1 MIYLRLFFIGFFA
14 AIVVGCQNDPK
25 LADKQSSKQPK
36 ADTLKMPVRT
46 RAGAGTYDITEGT
59 ITWIGKNG
67 QQLYAAKVLFKG
79 ELLANQ
85 DYLLSGSLELDM
97 AGITMIGDQ
106 PSAEEQ
112 AKLSQALKAAG
123 YLNIAKYPTARL
135 EFSEVLPSKMEA
147 FNAVLEAL
155 LTMKGKTLPVNVP
168 LKATVGPETCT
179 LESVNFG
186 VNATDWGMALPSK
199 KGMPAD
205 DGGNLTWTLTAKARR
220 R

>member
-1 MIYLRLFFIGFFA
+1 MMYLRLCFIGFFA
-14 AIVVGCQNDPK
+14 AIMAGCQNDPK
-25 LADKQSSKQPK
+25 SADNQSPKQLKV
-36 ADTLKMPVRT
+36 DTLEMPVRT
-46 RAGAGTYDITEGT
+46 REGAGTYDITEGT

-67 QQLYAAKVLFKG
+67 QQLYAANVPFKG

-85 DYLLSGSLELDM
+85 DYLLSGTLELDM
-97 AGITMIGDQ
+97 TGLALIGDQ
-106 PSAEEQ
+106 PSGEEKAKLEQ
-112 AKLSQALKAAG
+112 AIKSAS
-123 YLNIAKYPTARL
+123 YLNTAKYPTARL

-168 LKATVGPETCT
+168 LKVTVGPETCT

-186 VNATDWGMALPSK
+186 VNATDWGMALPGK

-205 DGGNLTWTLTAKARR
+205 EGGNLTWTLTAKARR